1 MTADITF
8 YEQKFRER
16 GLALTVQRRVI
27 LAELLARRDHPTAD
41 QVFAAVV
48 GRVPGLSRTT
58 VYRVLE
64 TLVGL
69 GMARKVLHADA
80 AVRFDPNVARH
91 HHLVCDVCGRLVD
104 LDEAGLDALPL
115 PAADLLGFTIR
126 DYTIN
131 FTGICLDCREANSME
146 NNQKGEHHAGT
157 QRIQNTQQPQRRLRG

>member
-80 AVRFDPNVARH
+80 
-91 HHLVCDVCGRLVD
+91 
-104 LDEAGLDALPL
+104 
-115 PAADLLGFTIR
+115 
-126 DYTIN
+126 
-131 FTGICLDCREANSME
+131 GICLDCREANSME